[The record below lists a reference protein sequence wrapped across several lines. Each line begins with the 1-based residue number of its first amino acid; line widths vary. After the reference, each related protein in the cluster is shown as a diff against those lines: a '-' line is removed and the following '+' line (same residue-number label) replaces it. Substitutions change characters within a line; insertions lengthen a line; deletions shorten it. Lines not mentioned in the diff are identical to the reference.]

1 MLENLVKCSITN
13 CAPCV
18 LQFSLPI
25 FAYLPH
31 CAQCLVVAA
40 VVVAVVAFQV
50 AVAFVVAVVVGFGHI
65 TRMH

>member
-1 MLENLVKCSITN
+1 M
-13 CAPCV
+13 

-25 FAYLPH
+25 FTHLPH

-50 AVAFVVAVVVGFGHI
+50 AVAFVAVVVVVGFGHI